1 MLYLRQIQREQEM
14 TDESNNQ
21 EWRDE
26 MDRPEH
32 EKTYE
37 AFLNYSK
44 WGSIAVGII
53 LIFLL
58 VFVYD

>member
-1 MLYLRQIQREQEM
+1 M
-14 TDESNNQ
+14 TDETDKQ

-32 EKTYE
+32 EKTYQ
-37 AFLNYSK
+37 AFLDYSK
-44 WGSIAVGII
+44 WGIIAVGII

-58 VFVYD
+58 VVVYE